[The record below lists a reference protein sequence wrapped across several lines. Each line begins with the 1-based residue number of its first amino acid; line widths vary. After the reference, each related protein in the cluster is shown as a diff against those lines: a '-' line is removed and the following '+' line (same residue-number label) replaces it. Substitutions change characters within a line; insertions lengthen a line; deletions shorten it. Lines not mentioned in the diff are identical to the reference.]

1 MTSSSRASRSKRP
14 DAQVSTVPAGGDGE
28 ADRASFCYRHPDR
41 QSYILCQRC
50 GRTICPECQTQ
61 AAVGVICPECMAEQR
76 ASAPRTKSAV
86 LTRARS
92 AAGRGAPVVTY
103 SLIGITAL
111 VYLLQW
117 IPGLG
122 VTNAL
127 FFSPVFMT
135 ELIFEPW
142 RALTSVFLHST
153 SLIFHILL
161 NMYTLWI
168 FGQLLEAVLG
178 RGRFLTL
185 YLISGLAGSVGVV
198 VFAQPNSQVL
208 GASGAIFGLM
218 GAFVVIQRRF
228 GGNVTQ
234 LYILLAINLAIG
246 FIPGANISWQAHLG
260 GLIGGALVGL
270 IYLETRQRSRRR
282 LQIALLI
289 GLTVLLITIGIVVA
303 QWKVG
308 AL

>member
-1 MTSSSRASRSKRP
+1 
-14 DAQVSTVPAGGDGE
+14 VSEAG
-28 ADRASFCYRHPDR
+28 ADRTNSCYRHPDR

-61 AAVGVICPECMAEQR
+61 APVGVICPECMREQR
-76 ASAPRTKSAV
+76 ATAPRTKPAAW
-86 LTRARS
+86 TRVRS

-135 ELIFEPW
+135 EVLPEPW
-142 RALTSVFLHST
+142 RAITSVFLHST
-153 SLIFHILL
+153 SLFVHIIL

-168 FGQLLEAVLG
+168 FGRLLEPMLG
-178 RGRFLTL
+178 RIRFLAL

-198 VFAQPNSQVL
+198 VFAAPTTQVL

-218 GAFVVIQRRF
+218 GAFVVIQRRL
-228 GGNVTQ
+228 GGNMTQ

-260 GLIGGALVGL
+260 GLIGGAAVGL
-270 IYLETRQRSRRR
+270 ILLETRNRSRRG
-282 LQIALLI
+282 LQIGLLI
-289 GLTVLLITIGIVVA
+289 GLTVLLFVIGTVVA
-303 QWKVG
+303 RWKIG
-308 AL
+308 AF

>member
-1 MTSSSRASRSKRP
+1 VS
-14 DAQVSTVPAGGDGE
+14 DAGT
-28 ADRASFCYRHPDR
+28 DRTNFCYRHPDR

-61 AAVGVICPECMAEQR
+61 APVGVICPECMREQR
-76 ASAPRTKSAV
+76 ATAPRTKPAAW
-86 LTRARS
+86 TRVRS

-135 ELIFEPW
+135 EVLPEPW
-142 RALTSVFLHST
+142 RAITSVFLHST
-153 SLIFHILL
+153 SLFVHIIL

-168 FGQLLEAVLG
+168 FGRLLEPMLG
-178 RGRFLTL
+178 RIRFLAL

-198 VFAQPNSQVL
+198 VFAAPTTQVL

-218 GAFVVIQRRF
+218 GAFVVIQRRL
-228 GGNVTQ
+228 GGNMTQ

-270 IYLETRQRSRRR
+270 ILLETRNRSRRG
-282 LQIALLI
+282 LQIGLLI
-289 GLTVLLITIGIVVA
+289 GLTVVLFVIGTVVA
-303 QWKVG
+303 RWKIG
-308 AL
+308 AF